1 MRTNYFTSNI
11 LLAAC
16 LLVLTISV
24 NAQQSTSSTSNY
36 SSDGRNGK
44 SRITINDD
52 DKTYHMEF
60 VDDKLSFLSV
70 DGILVPQEK
79 WGDYKKIVDSAIA
92 QMKKDRE
99 QARLDRIQAE
109 KDREQA
115 RLDRLQAD
123 KDRQQA
129 LRDRAQAEKDRE
141 QAIKDRSRAD
151 QDKNQRL
158 RDKEQ
163 ADRDRLQADR
173 DREQAER
180 DRVQADKD
188 REQAVRDRA
197 QAEKD
202 REQAVRDRLQ
212 AEKDREQAARDRVQA
227 EKDRAQAAADRKL
240 LDEMMADMVSDKLI
254 NSAADLRLLTL
265 TPTEITV
272 NGIKQPDAVHKK
284 YQDKYPRFA
293 KNSLT
298 YSSNGQN
305 RNMQMSGND

>member
-1 MRTNYFTSNI
+1 MRTNYFKSNI

-16 LLVLTISV
+16 LLVLTVSV
-24 NAQQSTSSTSNY
+24 NAQQSTSSTNSY

-79 WGDYKKIVDSAIA
+79 WSDYKKIVDNAIA

-109 KDREQA
+109 KDRDQA
-115 RLDRLQAD
+115 RLDRIQAD

-129 LRDRAQAEKDRE
+129 MKDRAQAEKDRD
-141 QAIKDRSRAD
+141 QAIRDHSRAD
-151 QDKNQRL
+151 KDRDQSL

-163 ADRDRLQADR
+163 SDRDRIQADR
-173 DREQAER
+173 DREQALR
-180 DRVQADKD
+180 DRAQADKD

-202 REQAVRDRLQ
+202 REQAG
-212 AEKDREQAARDRVQA
+212 RDRVQA

-240 LDEMMADMVSDKLI
+240 LNELTDDLVSDKLI

-284 YQDKYPRFA
+284 YQDKYTRFA

-298 YSSNGQN
+298 YSSNGKN
-305 RNMQMSGND
+305 RNIQMSGNDQ